1 MPHPVLS
8 IVMPCLDGMPHL
20 PDAIASVHASL
31 PAASFE
37 IVVADGGS
45 TDGSIEYLRGAG
57 VTLLEGPDGSL
68 YHGLNRAIANANGS
82 HIVWLN
88 ADDVVLPAVQGLVD
102 RAKGEGGD
110 IVTGEA
116 EIATGETVTW
126 RSDHHARRM
135 SPESLLFAVPT
146 INARVFSR
154 ALLVRAGPFRTDIGL
169 GADRHMLLRLLRL
182 DPKREMVSEPVYR
195 YRSHAGSRTMGG
207 SWTSYRSVHA
217 AHLAMAEAIAA
228 DPAAG
233 VDDALLDAFSS
244 VSRLASARAGLLKGD
259 VLEAARV
266 CAAALI
272 ARPDPGHW
280 RRALA
285 LHRAFRSLGS
295 GW

>member
-1 MPHPVLS
+1 MPNPVLS
-8 IVMPCLDGMPHL
+8 IVMPCLDGMQHL

-45 TDGSIEYLRGAG
+45 TDGSIDYLRGAG

-68 YHGLNRAIANANGS
+68 YHGLNKAIANANGS
-82 HIVWLN
+82 LIVWLN
-88 ADDVVLPAVQGLVD
+88 ADDVVLPAMQGLVD
-102 RAKGEGGD
+102 RAVREGAD
-110 IVTGEA
+110 IVSGEA
-116 EIATGETVTW
+116 EIARGETVRW
-126 RSDHHARRM
+126 RSDHHARRL

-154 ALLVRAGPFRTDIGL
+154 ELLVRAGPFRTDIGL

-182 DPKREMVSEPVYR
+182 DPKREMVAEPVYR
-195 YRSHAGSRTMGG
+195 YQSHPGSRTMGG

-217 AHLAMAEAIAA
+217 AHLAMARALAG
-228 DPAAG
+228 DPATG
-233 VDDALLDAFSS
+233 VDDTLLDVFSS
-244 VSRLASARAGLLKGD
+244 VSRLASVRAGLLKGD
-259 VLEAARV
+259 VLHAARDGV
-266 CAAALI
+266 AALV
-272 ARPDPGHW
+272 ARPDPRHW
-280 RRALA
+280 GRALA